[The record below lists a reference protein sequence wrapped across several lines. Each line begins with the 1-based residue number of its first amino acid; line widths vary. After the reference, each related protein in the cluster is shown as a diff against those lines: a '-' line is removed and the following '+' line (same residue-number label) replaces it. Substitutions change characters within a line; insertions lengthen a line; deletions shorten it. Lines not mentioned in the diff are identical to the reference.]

1 MRMKYFIRG
10 PMLVLLLLLFGT
22 SFHTLKAQVTIG
34 AKTGVNL
41 NQFSQPGTSIGYSI
55 GAFGSYNLTSFLSV
69 KLEPQYSLE
78 GGGRPNYTRNYSEGV
93 LEGVSSVEYVN
104 PTINFHN
111 IQIPLLL
118 ELTLPEFAEE
128 AVKPKLILGGSVA
141 FTAVAKDRHTLRYTF
156 VDPLLGDP
164 LPRLDV
170 AYQSEVVSELYKATQ
185 LSLWV
190 GLGLD
195 FKAASRTFSF
205 DIRYRQGVNNLNLA
219 RGASPGNISG
229 TIGIPGTGGN
239 LYSSSLSF
247 NFSTSIFNF

>member
-1 MRMKYFIRG
+1 MKYFIRG

-22 SFHTLKAQVTIG
+22 SFQTAKAQVTVG
-34 AKTGVNL
+34 AKTGFNL
-41 NQFSQPGTSIGYSI
+41 NQFTQPGTSIGYSI
-55 GAFGSYNLTSFLSV
+55 GAYGAYPVTGFLSV

-78 GGGRPNYTRNYSEGV
+78 GGGRPDYTRFYSEGV
-93 LEGVSSVEYVN
+93 LAGVTSVAYVN
-104 PTINFHN
+104 PTTNFHN

-118 ELTLPEFAEE
+118 ELTLPEFADET
-128 AVKPKLILGGSVA
+128 VKPKLILGGSVG
-141 FTAVAKDRHTLRYTF
+141 FMMGAKDRHTLRYTF
-156 VDPLLGDP
+156 ADPFLGDQ
-164 LPRLDV
+164 LPQLDV

-185 LSLWV
+185 WSLWV

-205 DIRYRQGVNNLNLA
+205 DMRYRQGVNNLNLA
-219 RGASPGNISG
+219 RGASPGNTLG

-239 LYSSSLSF
+239 LYSSSFSF

>member
-10 PMLVLLLLLFGT
+10 PMLVLLFVTCFQALN
-22 SFHTLKAQVTIG
+22 AQVTIG

-41 NQFSQPGTSIGYSI
+41 NQFSQPGTSIGYNI

-78 GGGRPNYTRNYSEGV
+78 GGGRPNYTRNLQEGT
-93 LEGVSSVEYVN
+93 LEGVSSIEYIN
-104 PTINFHN
+104 PTVNFHN

-118 ELTLPEFAEE
+118 EFTLPEFAEE

-141 FTAVAKDRHTLRYTF
+141 FTSVAKDRHTLRYTF
-156 VDPLLGDP
+156 VDPLQGDP

-170 AYQSEVVSELYKATQ
+170 AYQSENVSELYSGNQ
-185 LSLWV
+185 WSLWV
-190 GLGLD
+190 GIGLD
-195 FKAASRTFSF
+195 FKLAKRVFSF
-205 DIRYRQGVNNLNLA
+205 DMRYRQGVSNLNLA
-219 RGASPGNISG
+219 RYVSPGNTSG
-229 TIGIPGTGGN
+229 SLGIPGTGGK
-239 LYSSSLSF
+239 LFSSSLSF